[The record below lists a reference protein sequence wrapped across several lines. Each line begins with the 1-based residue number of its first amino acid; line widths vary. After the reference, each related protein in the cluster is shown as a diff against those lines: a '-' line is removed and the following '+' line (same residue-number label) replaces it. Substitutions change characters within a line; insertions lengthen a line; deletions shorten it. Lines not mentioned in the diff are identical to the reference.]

1 MTWTVAVLT
10 LIMGVAGVYLIIG
23 FMLVS
28 MAIQFLHWTFLVAG
42 IIGLVIPIV
51 MWVRAKRIKD
61 KG

>member
-10 LIMGVAGVYLIIG
+10 LIMGVAAVYLVIG

-42 IIGLVIPIV
+42 IVLLGVLIVI
-51 MWVRAKRIKD
+51 WVRAL